1 MPVEPI
7 PTPHAPTAV
16 GPYSSAVRAGDWI
29 VLSAQIPID
38 PGTGK
43 LVDGDL
49 AAQARQLLANV
60 VAVLADCGAAITD
73 IAKTTIYLTDLGDF
87 PVLNR
92 VYGEVMGEHRPARA
106 TVGVAGLPLGAQ
118 IGMEAWVLAPR

>member
-1 MPVEPI
+1 VPIDPI

-29 VLSAQIPID
+29 VLSGQIPID
-38 PGTGK
+38 PATGK

-60 VAVLADCGAAITD
+60 VAVLGDCDAAIAD

-87 PVLNR
+87 PILNE
-92 VYGEVMGEHRPARA
+92 VYADVMGDHRPARA
-106 TVGVAGLPLGAQ
+106 TVGAAALPLGAQ
-118 IGMEAWVLAPR
+118 IEMEAWVYAPR